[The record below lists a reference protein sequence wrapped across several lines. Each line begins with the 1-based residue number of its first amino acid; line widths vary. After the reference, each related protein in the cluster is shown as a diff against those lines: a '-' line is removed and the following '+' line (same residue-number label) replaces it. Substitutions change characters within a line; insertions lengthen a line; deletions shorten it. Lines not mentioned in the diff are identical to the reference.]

1 LRSRT
6 RMLWL
11 LAAEFRKLVRP
22 LVWGTA
28 LAIVAFCLLI
38 TWGAAS
44 NARAALASP
53 RIPDVCAQAAT
64 VQCRQVIAHAHAAA
78 RAAAAATW
86 QLAQPGE
93 IGHVAAGML
102 ASVPGLLLIAL
113 IAGGHWGGEWGSR
126 TIRQLLCRE
135 GRRGRV
141 LAAKW
146 LSIWAAGVATLL
158 VCYRVLAAAAPVI
171 AAAAGLPPAH
181 SALWAGLG
189 SSVWA
194 AGRAI
199 VVLGLFAAVG
209 TAAGTIGRGQLA
221 TAAVTIGSML
231 LALLAAGIAGIG
243 QLSPATFVQ
252 AWMGFGPAGYLPT
265 NFWSRFISGSEH
277 TGQLAGLL
285 GVLLTAAVAAVI
297 ARWRFA
303 ADVTA

>member
-1 LRSRT
+1 
-6 RMLWL
+6 MLWL
-11 LAAEFRKLVRP
+11 LAGEFRKLVRP

-64 VQCRQVIAHAHAAA
+64 VQCGQVIAHAHAAA
-78 RAAAAATW
+78 RAAAAATG

-158 VCYRVLAAAAPVI
+158 VCYLVLAAAAPVI
-171 AAAAGLPPAH
+171 AAAAGLPAAH

-194 AGRAI
+194 AARAI

-221 TAAVTIGSML
+221 TAAVTAGSML